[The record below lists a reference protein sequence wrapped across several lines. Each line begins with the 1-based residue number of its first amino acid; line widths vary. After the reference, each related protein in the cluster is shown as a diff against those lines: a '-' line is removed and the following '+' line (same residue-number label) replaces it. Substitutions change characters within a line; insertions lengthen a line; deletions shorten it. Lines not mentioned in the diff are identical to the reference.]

1 MLIPEFN
8 LNNSINYEDNIN
20 IDILDNLT
28 LEEDMTTII
37 AVKCNE
43 GIIIA
48 SDSQSTAGN
57 TKNLMTSKIFQV
69 NKFAGVGCA
78 GFIGHINNLVNKMKE
93 KSNDE
98 LMTDLDTKKN
108 INDGLLELHKQY
120 NIEHPK
126 KAGYN
131 TVIHNLKSSGIF
143 GIKLKDNTFGLD
155 LLLPSGKEFAIPYL
169 LPINDYTSVGSG
181 SVYAHL
187 LLKTQFRVMTTV
199 AQQPIS
205 SIPLKFLLWVVTYV
219 INEIKE
225 TYTYSG
231 GHTDISI
238 INKDGY
244 LNISKD
250 TILKHYDE
258 GI

>member
-28 LEEDMTTII
+28 SENDMTTII

-48 SDSQSTAGN
+48 SDNQSATGT
-57 TKNLMTSKIFQV
+57 TKNLMESKIFQV

-78 GFIGHINNLVNKMKE
+78 GFIGHINNLVDKMEE
-93 KSNDE
+93 KLNDE

-120 NIEHPK
+120 NIEYPK

-131 TVIHNLKSSGIF
+131 TVIHNFKSSGIF
-143 GIKLKDNTFGLD
+143 RIKLKDNIFGLY

-169 LPINDYTSVGSG
+169 LPINDFTSVGSG

-187 LLKTQFRVMTTV
+187 LLKTQFRVMTTIE
-199 AQQPIS
+199 QQPIA
-205 SIPLKFLLWVVTYV
+205 SIPLKFLVWVVTYV

-225 TYTYSG
+225 TDTYSVS
-231 GHTDISI
+231 TMCLLL
-238 INKDGY
+238 Y
-244 LNISKD
+244 LFCFGEFNIRF
-250 TILKHYDE
+250 LFYW
-258 GI
+258 